1 MRLLS
6 IASGSGG
13 NSMLVQMDGINILI
27 DAGISCRRISLALK
41 EYSTSLSDLDA
52 VLITHAHTDHISG
65 LPALMNKLSCGIYK

>member
-27 DAGISCRRISLALK
+27 DAGISCRRISRALK
-41 EYSTSLSDLDA
+41 EYSFLL
-52 VLITHAHTDHISG
+52 
-65 LPALMNKLSCGIYK
+65 